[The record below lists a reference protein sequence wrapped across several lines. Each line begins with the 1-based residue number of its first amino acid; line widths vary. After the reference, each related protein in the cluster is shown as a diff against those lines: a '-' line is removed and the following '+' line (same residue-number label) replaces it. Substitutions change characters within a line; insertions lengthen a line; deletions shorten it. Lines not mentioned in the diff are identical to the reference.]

1 MPPMRNR
8 RETLEADGWT
18 KQFIASEPRL
28 SEAKDAY
35 EEMGLEVRFE
45 PVEPGDLDQEC
56 KDCFE
61 MDDSCRTIFTRPR
74 RKGKDGE

>member
-1 MPPMRNR
+1 MPTEKSR
-8 RETLEADGWT
+8 REILEAEGWT
-18 KQFIASEPRL
+18 RQFIASEPRL

-45 PVEPGDLDQEC
+45 RVEPEDLDQEC

-74 RKGKDGE
+74 REGKGSR